1 MLNTIAILGRPNVG
15 KSSLFNKLTK
25 SRNAIVSD
33 FSGLTKDRNFGYAAF
48 NKDQKYL
55 VIDTGGIGSDITE
68 FSAAITYQAL
78 IAAED
83 SNLILLLIDASEELT
98 SDDIDLFQLIRKM
111 NKNFLVV
118 LNKIDIKKRS
128 NAKEDLLKHGSGE
141 IIEISAEHSIGIK
154 ELQTHISEQFIE
166 LSNSNDNE
174 ELSGTKIAVIGR
186 PNAGKSTFINQFT
199 KQDRLI
205 ISDIPGTTID
215 SIHVPFVFDDEN
227 FIFIDT
233 AGIRKKYKQSH
244 AVEYFS
250 YIRAMHAVEESDI
263 VLMLID
269 VSEGVVDQDLRILNL
284 IRGYGKPVVV
294 ALNKIDEL
302 SSGDLIDLKETK
314 KFQNSALNNLVL
326 IKISALHKRG
336 FKKLFNT
343 LASVNKLAKT
353 KFSTGKLNKLLLKFT
368 TATNTPSISGRQI
381 KMRYVHFGGTHP
393 TKFIIHSNFSSKIPS
408 NYKRYLINSF
418 REELNL
424 NSVELSIIF
433 KKGDNPFKGKKNE
446 LSSRQIKKKKRLI
459 KHVKKSKK

>member
-1 MLNTIAILGRPNVG
+1 MLNSIAILGRPNVG

-25 SRNAIVSD
+25 TRNAIVSD
-33 FSGLTKDRNFGYAAF
+33 FSGLTKDRNFGYASI
-48 NKDQKYL
+48 KDQQYL
-55 VIDTGGIGSDITE
+55 VVDTGGVGSEITE
-68 FSAAITYQAL
+68 FSAAITEQAL

-83 SNLILLLIDASEELT
+83 SNLILFLIDASEELT
-98 SDDIDLFQLIRKM
+98 ADDIDLFQSIRKM
-111 NKNFLVV
+111 NKSFFVV

-128 NAKEDLLKHGSGE
+128 NAKEDLLKLGCGD
-141 IIEISAEHSIGIK
+141 ILEISAEHSKGIK
-154 ELQTHISEQFIE
+154 ELQTYISKQFIE
-166 LSNSNDNE
+166 SNAGHSEDPQ
-174 ELSGTKIAVIGR
+174 GTKIAVIGR

-205 ISDIPGTTID
+205 VSDVPGTTID
-215 SIHVPFVFDDEN
+215 SIHVPFVFDDED

-250 YIRAMHAVEESDI
+250 YVRAMHAVDESDI

-269 VSEGVVDQDLRILNL
+269 ASDRIVDQDLRILNL

-302 SSGDLIDLKETK
+302 SEDHLYDLKETK
-314 KFQNSALNNLVL
+314 KFQNSVLNNLILVE
-326 IKISALHKRG
+326 ISALQKRG

-343 LASVNKLAKT
+343 LAKVNKLAKT
-353 KFSTGKLNKLLLKFT
+353 KFSTGKLNKLLLKFINS
-368 TATNTPSISGRQI
+368 TNTPSISGRQV
-381 KMRYVHFGGTHP
+381 KMRYVHFGGIHP

-424 NSVELSIIF
+424 NGVELNIIF
-433 KKGDNPFKGKKNE
+433 KKGDNPYEGKKNE
-446 LSSRQIKKKKRLI
+446 LSVRQIKKKKRLI

>member
-1 MLNTIAILGRPNVG
+1 MLNSIAILGRPNVG

-25 SRNAIVSD
+25 TRNAIVSD
-33 FSGLTKDRNFGYAAF
+33 FSGLTKDRNFGYVSI
-48 NKDQKYL
+48 KDQQYL
-55 VIDTGGIGSDITE
+55 IIDTGGVGSKITE
-68 FSAAITYQAL
+68 FSAAITEQAL

-83 SNLILLLIDASEELT
+83 SNLILLLIDVSEDLT
-98 SDDIDLFQLIRKM
+98 ADDIDLFQSIRRM
-111 NKNFLVV
+111 NKKFFVV

-128 NAKEDLLKHGSGE
+128 SAKEDLIKLGSVD
-141 IIEISAEHSIGIK
+141 ILEISAEHSQGIK
-154 ELQTHISEQFIE
+154 ELQTYISDQFFDTNT
-166 LSNSNDNE
+166 SNIQGPQ
-174 ELSGTKIAVIGR
+174 GTKIAVMGR

-205 ISDIPGTTID
+205 VSDVPGTTID
-215 SIHVPFVFDDEN
+215 SIHVPFVFNDKD

-233 AGIRKKYKQSH
+233 AGIRRKYKQSH

-250 YIRAMHAVEESDI
+250 YVRAMHAVDESDI

-269 VSEGVVDQDLRILNL
+269 SSDGIVDQDLRILNL
-284 IRGYGKPVVV
+284 IRGHGKPVIV

-302 SSGDLIDLKETK
+302 SVSSLSDLKQTK
-314 KFQNSALNNLVL
+314 KFQNSSLNDLILVE
-326 IKISALHKRG
+326 ISALQKRG

-343 LASVNKLAKT
+343 LAKVNKLAKT
-353 KFSTGKLNKLLLKFT
+353 KFPTGKLNKLLLKFT
-368 TATNTPSISGRQI
+368 NSTNTPSISGRQI
-381 KMRYVHFGGTHP
+381 KMRYVHFGGIHP

-424 NSVELSIIF
+424 QGVELSIIF
-433 KKGDNPFKGKKNE
+433 KKGDNPFDGKKNE
-446 LSSRQIKKKKRLI
+446 LSTRQIKKKKRLI

>member
-1 MLNTIAILGRPNVG
+1 MLNSIAILGRPNVG

-33 FSGLTKDRNFGYAAF
+33 FSGLTKDRNFGYASI
-48 NKDQKYL
+48 KEQQYL
-55 VIDTGGIGSDITE
+55 IIDTGGVGSEITE
-68 FSAAITYQAL
+68 FSAAITEQAL

-98 SDDIDLFQLIRKM
+98 SDDIDLLQAIRKM
-111 NKNFLVV
+111 NKNFFIA

-128 NAKEDLLKHGSGE
+128 NAKEDLLKLGCGD
-141 IIEISAEHSIGIK
+141 ILEISAEHSKGIK
-154 ELQTHISEQFIE
+154 ELQTYISKQFIE
-166 LSNSNDNE
+166 INTSISQDPL
-174 ELSGTKIAVIGR
+174 GTKIAVIGR

-205 ISDIPGTTID
+205 VSDVPGTTID
-215 SIHVPFVFDDEN
+215 SIHVPFVFDDED

-250 YIRAMHAVEESDI
+250 YVRAMHAVDESDI

-269 VSEGVVDQDLRILNL
+269 ASDGIVDQDLRILNL
-284 IRGYGKPVVV
+284 IRGYGKPVIV

-302 SSGDLIDLKETK
+302 SENRLCELKETK
-314 KFQNSALNNLVL
+314 KFQNSALNDLILVD
-326 IKISALHKRG
+326 ISALQQRG

-343 LASVNKLAKT
+343 LAKVNKVAKT
-353 KFSTGKLNKLLLKFT
+353 KFSTGKLNKLLAKFT
-368 TATNTPSISGRQI
+368 NSTNTPNVSGRQI
-381 KMRYVHFGGTHP
+381 KMRYIHFGGIHP
-393 TKFIIHSNFSSKIPS
+393 TKFIIHSNISSKIPS

-424 NSVELSIIF
+424 KSVELNIIF
-433 KKGDNPFKGKKNE
+433 KKGDNPFEGKVNK
-446 LSSRQIKKKKRLI
+446 LSPRQIKKKQRL
-459 KHVKKSKK
+459 VKYTKKNK

>member
-1 MLNTIAILGRPNVG
+1 MLNSIAILGRPNVG

-25 SRNAIVSD
+25 TRNAIVSD
-33 FSGLTKDRNFGYAAF
+33 FSGLTKDRNFGYASI
-48 NKDQKYL
+48 KDQQYL
-55 VIDTGGIGSDITE
+55 VVDTGGVGSEITE
-68 FSAAITYQAL
+68 FSAAITEQAL

-83 SNLILLLIDASEELT
+83 SNLILFLIDASEELT
-98 SDDIDLFQLIRKM
+98 ADDIDLFQSIRKM
-111 NKNFLVV
+111 NKSFFVV

-128 NAKEDLLKHGSGE
+128 NAKEDLLKLGCGD
-141 IIEISAEHSIGIK
+141 ILEISAEHSKGIK
-154 ELQTHISEQFIE
+154 ELQTYISKQFIE
-166 LSNSNDNE
+166 SNAGHSEDPQ
-174 ELSGTKIAVIGR
+174 GTKIAVIGR

-205 ISDIPGTTID
+205 VSDVPGTTID
-215 SIHVPFVFDDEN
+215 SIHVPFVFDDED

-250 YIRAMHAVEESDI
+250 YVRAMHAVDESDI

-269 VSEGVVDQDLRILNL
+269 ASDGIVDQDLRILNL

-302 SSGDLIDLKETK
+302 SEDHLYDLKETK
-314 KFQNSALNNLVL
+314 KFQNSVLNNLILVE
-326 IKISALHKRG
+326 ISALQKRG

-343 LASVNKLAKT
+343 LAKVNKLAKT

-368 TATNTPSISGRQI
+368 NSTNTPSISGRQV
-381 KMRYVHFGGTHP
+381 KMRYVHFGGIHP

-424 NSVELSIIF
+424 NGVELNIIF
-433 KKGDNPFKGKKNE
+433 KKGDNPYEGKKNE
-446 LSSRQIKKKKRLI
+446 LSVRQIKKKKRLI

>member
-1 MLNTIAILGRPNVG
+1 MLNSIAILGRPNVG

-25 SRNAIVSD
+25 TRNAIVSD
-33 FSGLTKDRNFGYAAF
+33 FSGLTKDRNFGYASI
-48 NKDQKYL
+48 KDQQYL
-55 VIDTGGIGSDITE
+55 VIDTGGVGSEITE
-68 FSAAITYQAL
+68 FSAAITEQAL

-83 SNLILLLIDASEELT
+83 SNLILFLIDASEELT
-98 SDDIDLFQLIRKM
+98 ADDIDLFQSIRKM
-111 NKNFLVV
+111 NKSFFVV

-128 NAKEDLLKHGSGE
+128 NAKEDLLKLGCGD
-141 IIEISAEHSIGIK
+141 ILEISAEHSKGIK
-154 ELQTHISEQFIE
+154 ELQTYISKQFIE
-166 LSNSNDNE
+166 SNAGHSEDPQ
-174 ELSGTKIAVIGR
+174 GTKIAVIGR

-205 ISDIPGTTID
+205 VSDVPGTTID
-215 SIHVPFVFDDEN
+215 SIRVPFVFDDED

-250 YIRAMHAVEESDI
+250 YVRAMHAVDESDI

-269 VSEGVVDQDLRILNL
+269 ASDRIVDQDLRILNL

-302 SSGDLIDLKETK
+302 SEDHLSDLKETK
-314 KFQNSALNNLVL
+314 KFQNSVLNNLILVE
-326 IKISALHKRG
+326 ISALQKRG
-336 FKKLFNT
+336 FKKLFNS
-343 LASVNKLAKT
+343 LDKVNKLAKT

-368 TATNTPSISGRQI
+368 NSTNTPSISGRQV
-381 KMRYVHFGGTHP
+381 KMRYVHFGGIHP

-424 NSVELSIIF
+424 NGVELNIIF
-433 KKGDNPFKGKKNE
+433 KKGDNPYEGKKNE
-446 LSSRQIKKKKRLI
+446 LSVRQIKKKKRLI

>member
-1 MLNTIAILGRPNVG
+1 MLNSIAILGRPNVG

-25 SRNAIVSD
+25 TRNAIVSD
-33 FSGLTKDRNFGYAAF
+33 FSGLTKDRNFGYASI
-48 NKDQKYL
+48 KDQQYL
-55 VIDTGGIGSDITE
+55 VVDTGGVGSEITE
-68 FSAAITYQAL
+68 FSAAITEQAL

-83 SNLILLLIDASEELT
+83 SNLILFLIDASEELT
-98 SDDIDLFQLIRKM
+98 ADDIDLFQSIRKM
-111 NKNFLVV
+111 NKSFFVV

-128 NAKEDLLKHGSGE
+128 NAKEDLLKLGCGD
-141 IIEISAEHSIGIK
+141 ILEISAEHSKGIN
-154 ELQTHISEQFIE
+154 ELQTYISKQFIE
-166 LSNSNDNE
+166 PNAGDSEDPQ
-174 ELSGTKIAVIGR
+174 GTKIAVIGR
-186 PNAGKSTFINQFT
+186 PNAGKSTFINKFT

-205 ISDIPGTTID
+205 VSDVPGTTID
-215 SIHVPFVFDDEN
+215 SIHVPFVFDDED

-250 YIRAMHAVEESDI
+250 YVRAMHAVDESDI

-269 VSEGVVDQDLRILNL
+269 ASDRIVDQDLRILNL

-302 SSGDLIDLKETK
+302 SEEHLSDLKETK
-314 KFQNSALNNLVL
+314 KFQNSVLNNLILVE
-326 IKISALHKRG
+326 ISALQKRG

-343 LASVNKLAKT
+343 LAKVNKLAKT

-368 TATNTPSISGRQI
+368 NSTNTPSISGRQV
-381 KMRYVHFGGTHP
+381 KMRYVHFGGIHP

-424 NSVELSIIF
+424 NGVELNIIF
-433 KKGDNPFKGKKNE
+433 KKGDNPYEGKKNE
-446 LSSRQIKKKKRLI
+446 LSVRQIKKKKRLI

>member
-1 MLNTIAILGRPNVG
+1 MLNSIAILGRPNVG

-33 FSGLTKDRNFGYAAF
+33 FSGLTKDRNFGYASI
-48 NKDQKYL
+48 KEQQYL
-55 VIDTGGIGSDITE
+55 IIDTGGVGSEITE
-68 FSAAITYQAL
+68 FSAAITEQAL

-98 SDDIDLFQLIRKM
+98 SDDIDLLQAIRKM
-111 NKNFLVV
+111 NKNFFIA

-128 NAKEDLLKHGSGE
+128 NAKEDLLKLGCGD
-141 IIEISAEHSIGIK
+141 ILEISAEHSKGIK
-154 ELQTHISEQFIE
+154 ELQTYISKQFIE
-166 LSNSNDNE
+166 INTSISQDPL
-174 ELSGTKIAVIGR
+174 GTKIAVIGR

-205 ISDIPGTTID
+205 VSDVPGTTID
-215 SIHVPFVFDDEN
+215 SIHVPFVFDDED

-250 YIRAMHAVEESDI
+250 YVRAMHAVDESDI

-269 VSEGVVDQDLRILNL
+269 ASDGIVDQDLRILNL
-284 IRGYGKPVVV
+284 IRGYGKPVIV

-302 SSGDLIDLKETK
+302 SENRLCELKETK
-314 KFQNSALNNLVL
+314 KFQNSALNDLILVD
-326 IKISALHKRG
+326 ISALQKRG

-343 LASVNKLAKT
+343 LAKVNKVAKT
-353 KFSTGKLNKLLLKFT
+353 KFSTGKLNKLLAKFT
-368 TATNTPSISGRQI
+368 NSTNTPNVSGRQI
-381 KMRYVHFGGTHP
+381 KLRYIHFGGIHP
-393 TKFIIHSNFSSKIPS
+393 TKFIIHSNISSKIPS

-424 NSVELSIIF
+424 KSVELNIIF
-433 KKGDNPFKGKKNE
+433 KKGDNPFEGKVNK
-446 LSSRQIKKKKRLI
+446 LSPRQIKKKQRL
-459 KHVKKSKK
+459 VKYTKKNK

>member
-1 MLNTIAILGRPNVG
+1 MLNSIAILGRPNVG

-25 SRNAIVSD
+25 TRNAIVSD
-33 FSGLTKDRNFGYAAF
+33 FSGLTKDRNFGYASI
-48 NKDQKYL
+48 KDQQYL
-55 VIDTGGIGSDITE
+55 VIDTGGVGSEITE
-68 FSAAITYQAL
+68 FSAAITEQAL

-83 SNLILLLIDASEELT
+83 SNLILFLIDASEELT
-98 SDDIDLFQLIRKM
+98 ADDIDLFQSIRKM
-111 NKNFLVV
+111 NKSFFVV

-128 NAKEDLLKHGSGE
+128 NAKEDLLKLGCGD
-141 IIEISAEHSIGIK
+141 ILEISAEHSKGIN
-154 ELQTHISEQFIE
+154 ELQTYISKQLIE
-166 LSNSNDNE
+166 PNAGDSE
-174 ELSGTKIAVIGR
+174 GPQGTKIAVIGR

-205 ISDIPGTTID
+205 VSDVPGTTID
-215 SIHVPFVFDDEN
+215 SIHVPFVFDDED

-250 YIRAMHAVEESDI
+250 YVRAMHAVDESDI

-269 VSEGVVDQDLRILNL
+269 VSDGIVDQDLRILNL

-302 SSGDLIDLKETK
+302 SEDHLSDLKETK
-314 KFQNSALNNLVL
+314 KFQNSVLNNLILVE
-326 IKISALHKRG
+326 ISALQKRG

-343 LASVNKLAKT
+343 LGKVNKLAKT

-368 TATNTPSISGRQI
+368 NSTNTPSISGRQV
-381 KMRYVHFGGTHP
+381 KMRYIHFGGIHP
-393 TKFIIHSNFSSKIPS
+393 TKLIIHSNFSSKIPS

-424 NSVELSIIF
+424 NGVELNIIF
-433 KKGDNPFKGKKNE
+433 KKGDNPYEGKKNE
-446 LSSRQIKKKKRLI
+446 LSVRQIKKKKRLI

>member
-1 MLNTIAILGRPNVG
+1 MLNSIAILGRPNVG

-25 SRNAIVSD
+25 TRNAIVSD
-33 FSGLTKDRNFGYAAF
+33 FSGLTKDRNFGYASI
-48 NKDQKYL
+48 KDQQYL
-55 VIDTGGIGSDITE
+55 VVDTGGVGSEITE
-68 FSAAITYQAL
+68 FSAAITEQAL

-83 SNLILLLIDASEELT
+83 SNLILFLIDASEELT
-98 SDDIDLFQLIRKM
+98 ADDIDLFQSIRKM
-111 NKNFLVV
+111 NKSFFVV

-128 NAKEDLLKHGSGE
+128 NAKEDLLKLGCGD
-141 IIEISAEHSIGIK
+141 ILEISAEHSKGIK
-154 ELQTHISEQFIE
+154 ELQTYISKQFIE
-166 LSNSNDNE
+166 SNAGHSEDPQ
-174 ELSGTKIAVIGR
+174 GTKIAVIGR

-205 ISDIPGTTID
+205 VSDVPGTTID
-215 SIHVPFVFDDEN
+215 SIHVPFVFDDED

-250 YIRAMHAVEESDI
+250 YVRAMHAVDESDI

-269 VSEGVVDQDLRILNL
+269 ASDRIVDQDLRILNL

-302 SSGDLIDLKETK
+302 SEDHLYDLKETK
-314 KFQNSALNNLVL
+314 KFQNSVLNNLILVE
-326 IKISALHKRG
+326 ISALQKRG

-343 LASVNKLAKT
+343 LAKVNKLAKT

-368 TATNTPSISGRQI
+368 NSTNTPSISGRQV
-381 KMRYVHFGGTHP
+381 KMRYVHFGGIHP

-424 NSVELSIIF
+424 NGVELNIIF
-433 KKGDNPFKGKKNE
+433 KKGDNPFEGKKNE
-446 LSSRQIKKKKRLI
+446 LSVRQIKKKKRLI

>member
-1 MLNTIAILGRPNVG
+1 MLNSIAILGRPNVG

-25 SRNAIVSD
+25 TRNAIVSD
-33 FSGLTKDRNFGYAAF
+33 FSGLTKDRNFGYASI
-48 NKDQKYL
+48 KDQQYL
-55 VIDTGGIGSDITE
+55 VVDTGGVGSEITE
-68 FSAAITYQAL
+68 FSAAITEQAL

-83 SNLILLLIDASEELT
+83 SNLILFLIDASEELT
-98 SDDIDLFQLIRKM
+98 ADDIDLFQSIRKM
-111 NKNFLVV
+111 NKSFFVV

-128 NAKEDLLKHGSGE
+128 NAKEDLLKLGCGD
-141 IIEISAEHSIGIK
+141 ILEISAEHSKGIK
-154 ELQTHISEQFIE
+154 ELQTYISKQFIE
-166 LSNSNDNE
+166 SNTGHSEDPQ
-174 ELSGTKIAVIGR
+174 GTKIAVIGR

-205 ISDIPGTTID
+205 VSDVPGTTID
-215 SIHVPFVFDDEN
+215 SIHVPFVFDDED

-250 YIRAMHAVEESDI
+250 YVRAMHAVDESDI

-269 VSEGVVDQDLRILNL
+269 ASDRIVDQDLRILNL

-302 SSGDLIDLKETK
+302 SEDHLYDLKETK
-314 KFQNSALNNLVL
+314 KFQNSVLNNLILVE
-326 IKISALHKRG
+326 ISALQKRG

-343 LASVNKLAKT
+343 LAKVNKLAKT

-368 TATNTPSISGRQI
+368 NSTNTPSISGRQV
-381 KMRYVHFGGTHP
+381 KMRYVHFGGIHP

-424 NSVELSIIF
+424 NGVELNIIF
-433 KKGDNPFKGKKNE
+433 KKGDNPYEGKKNK
-446 LSSRQIKKKKRLI
+446 LSVRQIKKKKRLI